1 MPTQCSV
8 FFVSDH
14 TGITAETLG
23 RGLLSQFDHIAFKR
37 STLPFVDTPE
47 KAQQAVAEINAASAA
62 TGVRAL
68 VISSI
73 TDAGIRA
80 QVAAANALVID
91 VFDTFIPMLETE
103 LGTASSHAVGK
114 FHGVNNG
121 YSSRIDAVNF
131 TLAHDDGLGTKLAEA
146 DIILVGVSRCG
157 KTPTCLYLALQYG
170 LHAANYPITAEDFER
185 RALPD
190 WLTTHRDKLFGI
202 SISPERLQ
210 QIRQERR
217 PDTPYSALAT
227 CQREVHQAEGF
238 FRDENIP
245 FINSTAISIE
255 EIASTIVH
263 QTGLG
268 TRA

>member
-1 MPTQCSV
+1 MATQRSV

-23 RGLLSQFDHIAFKR
+23 RGLLSQFDHIEFRR

-47 KAQQAVAEINAASAA
+47 KARQAVESINEAAIAD
-62 TGVRAL
+62 GMRPL

-73 TDAGIRA
+73 TDHGIRA
-80 QVAAANALVID
+80 QIAAANALVID
-91 VFDTFIPMLETE
+91 VFETFIPRLEAE
-103 LGTASSHAVGK
+103 LGSPPSGAVGR
-114 FHGVNNG
+114 FHRVTNTYGG
-121 YSSRIDAVNF
+121 RIDAVNF
-131 TLAHDDGLGTKLAEA
+131 ALAHDDGLGAKLAQA
-146 DIILVGVSRCG
+146 DLVLVGVSRCG

-170 LHAANYPITAEDFER
+170 LYAANYPLTAEDFER
-185 RALPD
+185 GKLPD
-190 WLTTHRDKLFGI
+190 VVTAHHGKLFGL

-217 PDTPYSALAT
+217 PDSAYSSLAT

-238 FRDENIP
+238 FRALNIH
-245 FINSTAISIE
+245 FLDSTAMSIE

-263 QTGLG
+263 QAKLLPRT
-268 TRA
+268 